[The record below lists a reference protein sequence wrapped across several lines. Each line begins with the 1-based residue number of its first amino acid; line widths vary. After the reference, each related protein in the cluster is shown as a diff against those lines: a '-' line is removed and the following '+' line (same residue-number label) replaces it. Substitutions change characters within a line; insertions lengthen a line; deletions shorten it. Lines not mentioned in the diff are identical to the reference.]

1 MCGWLLH
8 APFLTMRLV
17 GTSGKLLHSQGRGP
31 FLYLSK
37 VENHQEARLWNAI
50 FTWAEQRLGLPDGAT
65 KGCVLIGEGS
75 PALCCAC
82 LSLIA
87 CAVGSWRRGQQRLS
101 DVLTNCHH
109 HLLTAENVLAAFEA
123 EEILW
128 ELRTHSA
135 GLNCGMWDYAASF
148 VSQFRH
154 RPEFVLPD
162 RSK

>member
-1 MCGWLLH
+1 MG
-8 APFLTMRLV
+8 LV

-82 LSLIA
+82 LLA
-87 CAVGSWRRGQQRLS
+87 CTVGSWREGTAATEQCANQLPP
-101 DVLTNCHH
+101 